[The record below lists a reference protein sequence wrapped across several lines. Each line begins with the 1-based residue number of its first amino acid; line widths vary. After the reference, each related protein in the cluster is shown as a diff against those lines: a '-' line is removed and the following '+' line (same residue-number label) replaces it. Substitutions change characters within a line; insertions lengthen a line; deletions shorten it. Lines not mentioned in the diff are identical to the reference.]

1 MKKLEKINKILY
13 TIILTS
19 FTTLVFVVNI
29 ARPNMSFYASQ
40 SKSYQLATE
49 IWLSVKDFDVIYVTM
64 AIFVFYAYY
73 RIYFNGE
80 KLGKKSLINSIIAVI
95 LSAITIIGKSYKID
109 NTLSTIFG
117 TTSQLVKCILLAIGY
132 YFMFYAILKAISS
145 IKIELNFKKKSKKL
159 EKITNFINKH
169 QALLGLI
176 IIVLFWLP
184 YIIFYYPGASTGD
197 TFDSLSQYFHRG
209 ESWSIKTVNLI
220 NENVYINKHHP
231 PLFTVVLG
239 LIFEIGKKLGSY
251 EIGALI
257 YTILQVCLL
266 LIIFLYMLNYMK
278 KNNVPLWIR
287 ILSIL
292 FIATTPTVAAYAI
305 TAIKD
310 TPSSIFTLLYVIFLL
325 QIVRNYNAVFQNKM
339 KLIYLLVTMLLV
351 MMLRNNGI
359 VTILLSFPLL
369 FIIYKEKWGK
379 ILIVLL
385 VPVILFGLYDKVLLP
400 SLDITNGS
408 VKEMLTIPFMQVAR
422 VVTHN
427 KDKIPEEDQKI
438 IEKVLS
444 YDSMKSVYIPN
455 LADSIKDTYKKDCTN
470 EDLKDFFKL
479 WFKYL
484 KKYPTE
490 YIESIMN
497 STYGYFFPEVGEEY
511 ATLAVDSRLG
521 KDTYINIHSK
531 DEYKDARYVS
541 QKINQVLA
549 KLPITSLFNHVAFY
563 DWLLIFATIYVFV
576 KKNYKYLIPLMPLH
590 SVLLVCLASPING
603 SFRYIMPIVFSAPI
617 IITIVYFSYKED
629 QKIKM

>member
-1 MKKLEKINKILY
+1 M
-13 TIILTS
+13 
-19 FTTLVFVVNI
+19 
-29 ARPNMSFYASQ
+29 
-40 SKSYQLATE
+40 
-49 IWLSVKDFDVIYVTM
+49 
-64 AIFVFYAYY
+64 
-73 RIYFNGE
+73 
-80 KLGKKSLINSIIAVI
+80 
-95 LSAITIIGKSYKID
+95 
-109 NTLSTIFG
+109 
-117 TTSQLVKCILLAIGY
+117 
-132 YFMFYAILKAISS
+132 
-145 IKIELNFKKKSKKL
+145 
-159 EKITNFINKH
+159 
-169 QALLGLI
+169 
-176 IIVLFWLP
+176 
-184 YIIFYYPGASTGD
+184 
-197 TFDSLSQYFHRG
+197 SQYFHRG

-369 FIIYKEKWGK
+369 FIIYKEKWEK

>member
-369 FIIYKEKWGK
+369 FIIYKEKWEK

>member
-145 IKIELNFKKKSKKL
+145 IKIEPNFKKKSKKL

-369 FIIYKEKWGK
+369 FIIYKEKWEK

>member
-40 SKSYQLATE
+40 SKNYQLATE

-80 KLGKKSLINSIIAVI
+80 KLGKKCLINSIIAVI

-145 IKIELNFKKKSKKL
+145 IKIEPNFKKKSKKL
-159 EKITNFINKH
+159 EKVTNFINKH
-169 QALLGLI
+169 QTLLGLI

-287 ILSIL
+287 ILSVL

-325 QIVRNYNAVFQNKM
+325 QIVRNYNDVFQNKM

-369 FIIYKEKWGK
+369 FIIYKAKWKK

-427 KDKIPEEDQKI
+427 KDKIPEEDQEI

-470 EDLKDFFKL
+470 EDLKNFFKL

-541 QKINQVLA
+541 QKINQVLS

-563 DWLLIFATIYVFV
+563 DWLLIFATIYVFT

>member
-13 TIILTS
+13 TIILTA

-29 ARPNMSFYASQ
+29 SQPNMSFYANE
-40 SKSYQLATE
+40 SKAYQLATE
-49 IWLSVKDFDVIYVTM
+49 IWLSVKEFDIIYVTM

-73 RIYFNGE
+73 KIYFNQE
-80 KLGKKSLINSIIAVI
+80 KLNKKDFVNSIIAVI

-109 NTLSTIFG
+109 NTLATIFG
-117 TTSQLVKCILLAIGY
+117 STSQLIKCILLSIGY

-145 IKIELNFKKKSKKL
+145 IKIEKNNKKKSKKL
-159 EKITNFINKH
+159 EKIINFINKH
-169 QALLGLI
+169 QTLLGLI
-176 IIVLFWLP
+176 IIIIFWLP
-184 YIIFYYPGASTGD
+184 YVIFYYPGASTGD
-197 TFDSLSQYFHRG
+197 TFDSLSQYFHRS
-209 ESWSIKTVNLI
+209 ESWSIQTVNLI
-220 NENVYINKHHP
+220 NKNVYINKHHP

-257 YTILQVCLL
+257 YTILQIILL
-266 LIIFLYMLNYMK
+266 LIIFLYMLRYMK

-292 FIATTPTVAAYAI
+292 FIASTPTIAAYAI

-325 QIVRNYNAVFQNKM
+325 QITRNYNSLFKNKI
-339 KLIYLLVTMLLV
+339 KLMYFLVTMLLV

-359 VTILLSFPLL
+359 ITILLSFPLL
-369 FIIYKEKWGK
+369 FILYKEKWK
-379 ILIVLL
+379 KLLLVLL
-385 VPVILFGLYDKVLLP
+385 IPVTLFGLYDKVLLP

-408 VKEMLTIPFMQVAR
+408 IKEMLTIPFMQVAR

-438 IEKVLS
+438 IEKVVS

-455 LADSIKDTYKKDCTN
+455 LADSIKDTYKKNCTK
-470 EDLKDFFKL
+470 EDLKNFFKL
-479 WFKYL
+479 WFRYL

-511 ATLAVDSRLG
+511 ATLAVDSRVG
-521 KDTYINIHSK
+521 IGTYIDIHPK
-531 DEYKDARYVS
+531 EKYKDARYIS

-549 KLPITSLFNHVAFY
+549 KLPITSIFNHVAFY
-563 DWLLIFATIYVFV
+563 DWLLIFATIYVIE
-576 KKNYKYLIPLMPLH
+576 KKKYKYLIPLAPLH

-617 IITIVYFSYKED
+617 IVTIVYFSYNEE

>member
-40 SKSYQLATE
+40 SKNYQLATE

-80 KLGKKSLINSIIAVI
+80 KLGKKCLINSIIAVI

-145 IKIELNFKKKSKKL
+145 IKIEPNLKKKSKKL
-159 EKITNFINKH
+159 EKVTNFINKH
-169 QALLGLI
+169 QTLLGLI

-287 ILSIL
+287 ILSVL

-325 QIVRNYNAVFQNKM
+325 QIVRNYNDVFQNKM

-369 FIIYKEKWGK
+369 FIIYKEKWKK

-427 KDKIPEEDQKI
+427 KDKIPEEDQEI

-470 EDLKDFFKL
+470 EDLKNFFKL

-531 DEYKDARYVS
+531 DEYKDARYIS

-563 DWLLIFATIYVFV
+563 DWLLIFATIYVFT

-603 SFRYIMPIVFSAPI
+603 SFRYIMPIVFSVPI

>member
-40 SKSYQLATE
+40 SKNYQLATE

-80 KLGKKSLINSIIAVI
+80 KLGKKCLINSIIAVI

-145 IKIELNFKKKSKKL
+145 IKIEPNLKKKSKKL
-159 EKITNFINKH
+159 EKVTNFINKH
-169 QALLGLI
+169 QTLLGLI

-287 ILSIL
+287 ILSVL

-325 QIVRNYNAVFQNKM
+325 QIVRNYNDVFQNKM

-369 FIIYKEKWGK
+369 FIIYKEKWKK

-427 KDKIPEEDQKI
+427 KDKIPEEDQEI

-470 EDLKDFFKL
+470 EDLKNFFKL

-490 YIESIMN
+490 YIESIVN

-531 DEYKDARYVS
+531 DEYKDARYIS
-541 QKINQVLA
+541 QKINQILA

-563 DWLLIFATIYVFV
+563 DWLLIFATIYVFT

-617 IITIVYFSYKED
+617 IITIVYFSYKEGL
-629 QKIKM
+629 KIKM

>member
-40 SKSYQLATE
+40 SKNYQLATE

-369 FIIYKEKWGK
+369 FIIYKEKWEK